1 MKTVQEQ
8 TSQDESS
15 TSSKRTQI
23 SNENNYSKMN
33 LKKGTNLSLK
43 IKLLIFTLIG
53 IVICLTAAVI
63 IVTIIHLKS
72 VNQYKNE
79 ISDLETEKR
88 VLEDQKERLNNTV
101 NHLTNSNSNLNVK
114 NLDLNNKLA
123 KIANDDIVRNKTYV
137 TLSDV
142 AKEGVSLKTTFS
154 SISKGIKEINS
165 NTVARL
171 EQSSER
177 ELEENVNSLKLQL
190 ELINSLMEQISIN
203 LDLANQNKELLANNI
218 NLSKQLNQQIVNNTV
233 LLTENQNLI
242 KEKLELNNKLD
253 VQTDINKILKIK

>member
-43 IKLLIFTLIG
+43 IKLLIFALIG

-88 VLEDQKERLNNTV
+88 VLEDQKERLNITV
-101 NHLTNSNSNLNVK
+101 RNLTNSNSNLNVK
-114 NLDLNNKLA
+114 NLDLNN
-123 KIANDDIVRNKTYV
+123 
-137 TLSDV
+137 
-142 AKEGVSLKTTFS
+142 
-154 SISKGIKEINS
+154 
-165 NTVARL
+165 
-171 EQSSER
+171 
-177 ELEENVNSLKLQL
+177 
-190 ELINSLMEQISIN
+190 
-203 LDLANQNKELLANNI
+203 
-218 NLSKQLNQQIVNNTV
+218 
-233 LLTENQNLI
+233 
-242 KEKLELNNKLD
+242 
-253 VQTDINKILKIK
+253 